1 MHRPRLL
8 SPLAPLAVL
17 ALAVPAAGCQRDTGD
32 NKDLTARLDRIEK
45 QLTDINQRLQ
55 RAPAGGAG
63 RPERKRHDPAVT
75 YAVPVEGSPFQG
87 PADAPVTIVEA
98 FEYACPACENARGV
112 VKEMAEAYPKDVRVV
127 YRTFL
132 IHPQVA
138 TIPAYASC
146 AANKQGKWGQ
156 MSELIWEKGFKA
168 NRNLTAENME
178 KLAGEAGLDAG
189 KFKSDMNGDEC
200 QKQVR
205 TEHSSLQGIGVGATP
220 TIFVNG
226 RPLTRRSPDQFKE
239 LIDEELAKAK
249 QRIAQGTK
257 PADYYKEWVLA
268 KGTKTL

>member
-1 MHRPRLL
+1 MPRPQ
-8 SPLAPLAVL
+8 SIFPLAPLAL
-17 ALAVPAAGCQRDTGD
+17 ALAFPAAGCQRETSD

-45 QLTDINQRLQ
+45 QLSDINQRLQ
-55 RAPAGGAG
+55 RAPAGGG

-75 YAVPVEGSPFQG
+75 YAVPVDGSPSVG

-112 VKEMAEAYPKDVRVV
+112 LKEMAEAYPKDVRVV

-138 TIPAYASC
+138 SIPAYAAC
-146 AANKQGKWGQ
+146 AANKQGKYGQ

-168 NRNLTAENME
+168 NRNLSAENME

-189 KFKSDMNGDEC
+189 KFKSDMEGEC

-205 TEHSSLQGIGVGATP
+205 TEHTSLQSLGVGATP

-226 RPLTRRSPDQFKE
+226 RPLTRRAPDQFKA

-257 PADYYKEWVLA
+257 PADYYKEWVLG